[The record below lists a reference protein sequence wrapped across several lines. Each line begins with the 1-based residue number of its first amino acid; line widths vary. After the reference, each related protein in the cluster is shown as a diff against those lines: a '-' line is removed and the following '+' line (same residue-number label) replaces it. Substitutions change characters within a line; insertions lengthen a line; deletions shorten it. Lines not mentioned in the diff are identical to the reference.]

1 MGVDIHLVD
10 GTYELYRA
18 FYGAHG
24 SAQAHGREV
33 GATRGI
39 VRSVL
44 ALLRDPTVT
53 HVACAFDH
61 VIESFRNRLFDGYK
75 TGEGIDP
82 LLFGQ
87 FELAER
93 AVSTLGVVVW
103 PMIEFEAD
111 DAIATFAARAAAE
124 ASVHR
129 VVICSP
135 DKDLTQ
141 CVVGERVVCLDRMR
155 GRLFDE
161 AGVVEKHGVLPRSIP
176 DFLALVGDT
185 SDGIPGVPRWGA
197 KSAAAVLKRY
207 EHLERIPGNH
217 EDWDVTV
224 RGAAVLAQNLRERSQ
239 DAVLYRQLATLRLD
253 VPLAETVDDIRWRGP
268 DEPTLRAIADELE
281 DDKLVEI
288 VMRTWEPKA

>member
-1 MGVDIHLVD
+1 MGIDIHLVD

-93 AVSTLGVVVW
+93 AVSTLGVIVW

-111 DAIATFAARAAAE
+111 DAIATFAERAAADT
-124 ASVHR
+124 SVRR

-141 CVVGERVVCLDRMR
+141 CVMGERVVCLDRMR

-161 AGVVEKHGVLPRSIP
+161 AGVMEKHGVVPHSIP

-207 EHLERIPGNH
+207 EHLENIPHNH

-239 DAVLYRQLATLRLD
+239 DALLYRQLATLRLD
-253 VPLAETVDDIRWRGP
+253 VPLAETVEGIRWRGP
-268 DEPTLRAIADELE
+268 DEPTLRAIAEELE
-281 DDKLVEI
+281 DDKLIEI
-288 VMRTWEPKA
+288 VMRIWESKA

>member
-1 MGVDIHLVD
+1 MGVNVHLVD

-24 SAQAHGREV
+24 SATAHGREV

-39 VRSVL
+39 VRSML
-44 ALLRDPTVT
+44 ALLRDPDVT

-61 VIESFRNRLFDGYK
+61 VIESFRNKLFDGYK

-82 LLFGQ
+82 LLLGQ

-93 AVSTLGVVVW
+93 AVSTLGIVVW

-111 DAIATFAARAAAE
+111 DAIATFAQRAASD
-124 ASVHR
+124 ASVER

-135 DKDLTQ
+135 DKDLCQ

-161 AGVVEKHGVLPRSIP
+161 AGVVEKHGVLPGSIA
-176 DFLALVGDT
+176 DFLALVGDS

-197 KSAAAVLKRY
+197 KSAAVVLKRY
-207 EHLERIPGNH
+207 GTIEKIPPKH
-217 EDWDVTV
+217 QDWDVPV
-224 RGAAVLAQNLRERSQ
+224 RGAEVLSRNLQERMN
-239 DAVLYRQLATLRLD
+239 DALLFRRLATLRLD
-253 VPLAETVDDIRWRGP
+253 VPLADTVDDLRWRGP
-268 DEPTLRAIADELE
+268 DEPTLRAIASELA
-281 DDKLVEI
+281 DDRLVT
-288 VMRTWEPKA
+288 MTLAAWESKA